1 MKFAHWLALASLIAA
16 GLLFWSLREFIILIF
31 ASIVI
36 AMAICTVVQKTRSIK
51 QMPRVLALIISI
63 VSLFLLSSLL
73 LVLVVPAFLEEFEQ
87 LIIQL
92 PTAGTELWELAN
104 GAINKLTDI
113 IYGEDLSGF
122 ADGQIILKD
131 FNPIPDSGALA
142 SGIGD
147 GVQSI
152 LGLASNLSSGF
163 IQFLFVFTVSVMI
176 SIQPNAYREVA
187 ISLLPSF
194 YRRRARQILL
204 KCGDAL
210 SNWMVGVLI
219 SSVCVGILAGLGLSV
234 LGVKLVTANAL
245 LAGMLNIIPNV
256 GPVLS
261 TIFPVSVALLDSP
274 WKALAVVCLYVIIQ
288 NIESYIITPSVMHH
302 QVKLLPA
309 LTLTAQFIF
318 TILFGPIGL
327 LLSLPLAVV
336 LQVLIKEII
345 IHDLLD
351 PWKKDRLMKSAN

>member
-16 GLLFWSLREFIILIF
+16 ALLFWSLREFIILIF

-92 PTAGTELWELAN
+92 PTAATELWELAN

-122 ADGQIILKD
+122 TDGQILLKD

-152 LGLASNLSSGF
+152 LGLASNLSNGF
-163 IQFLFVFTVSVMI
+163 IQFLFVSTVSIMI
-176 SIQPNAYREVA
+176 SIQPNSYREVA